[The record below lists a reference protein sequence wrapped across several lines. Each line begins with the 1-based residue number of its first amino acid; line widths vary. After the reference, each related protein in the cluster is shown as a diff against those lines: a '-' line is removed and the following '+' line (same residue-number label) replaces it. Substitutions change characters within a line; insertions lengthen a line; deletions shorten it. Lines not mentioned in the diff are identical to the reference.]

1 MSDYSNIANYAFKE
15 DIGEGNFGKVKLG
28 IFKQTGEEFAIKV
41 LNKKKIKIKMKN
53 TVFKENEIITKFNH
67 VNVIFV
73 FDIIEDSDNYYIV
86 MEYCKSGELFD
97 YIVEKQHLDEDE
109 ASIFFYQLINGV
121 EYIHSLGVAHRD
133 LKPENLLLTEKKILK
148 IIDFGLSHEF
158 NGEDFLKT
166 KCGSPSYAA
175 PEIIKGL
182 PYDGFKTDI
191 WCCGIILY
199 AMVCGY
205 LPFEG
210 ENNKIL
216 FRNIVECKPEIPD
229 NLSEE
234 AQDLIS
240 AILRPDPDDRITIDE
255 IKKHEFYLRGKEL
268 CDIDYPKLQ
277 RMLNRKRQNMSN
289 NNSNMNNNM
298 DKGIDD
304 IEFINQKINITI
316 DNDENL
322 QYDEIMKIN
331 KHNNNKN
338 KENKKS
344 KEITEDNKTENND
357 IIIKS
362 FNEISVSKITNN
374 SKYDNNNINT
384 TTNNTNTNTNTN
396 NNYPN
401 NKEIIIVKEEE
412 EKNEE
417 PRRHFKFLNRRGGLN
432 AFRDKIFSLDKNINK
447 KIENFNNNMH
457 LILNT
462 DANFIV
468 NNKLNKIPLYNN
480 QINTNTNNKNINTNA
495 NNDFDTNTNNKNI
508 NTNTNNDFETNTNNI
523 NTANTVSSTIHGNQ
537 KNIYANSIT
546 NNNGR
551 NIINSKDLNQFIN
564 NKKNSLYLDN
574 LSCSSKNRKIK
585 IQERDKDKNKNKI
598 TPRKFKANNNNNFLL
613 FENINNI
620 NVKNNDISKFK
631 VLNKGFNPKI
641 KKNNFEN
648 NIIKLKHNNNMNN
661 NNINIIN
668 NINNTINNY
677 GILNILPSA
686 TNNNN
691 KNALYN
697 NKRKIFT
704 DKIEKFKTEGN
715 TFNAIKEMIY
725 NNKKR
730 PNSGYRIEKMS
741 QYHKNKYLN
750 NITKDYHSTKS
761 SNSNSTKNRSNLG
774 SNSKNNK
781 NKKAKNSLNIMGN
794 SRSKGYIIKGNDLNK
809 KNNSKINNSKNIQYP
824 ALNIGNKL
832 LFQEKNSSTNK
843 AHNNY
848 NLINNNYN
856 NFLSI
861 NNSKRNKQ
869 FYQREKNVN
878 ESKDKKKE
886 FSKNSVEKNKK
897 NKKECIN
904 YFNALSTMFMKTEN
918 NFHKNKFKNSNT
930 NSVNSRISKNSKNS
944 KTSKNSVNSKANSK
958 NSKSSKSSKSSTKK
972 YNLIRNA
979 IKNQMNNFIFNKKG
993 GSEGK
998 TNRFLQHSKLFN
1010 INSLRNNNNYN
1021 NINNILNNCM
1031 GINNNDINTN
1041 NNKNNEVNNIKI
1053 IRHKRNEK
1061 NKKYIYNQINFET
1074 IKNFYD
1080 LNSKKK

>member
-1 MSDYSNIANYAFKE
+1 MSDYSNIANYIFKE
-15 DIGEGNFGKVKLG
+15 DIGEGNIGKVKLG
-28 IFKQTGEEFAIKV
+28 IFKQTGEEFAIKI
-41 LNKKKIKIKMKN
+41 LNKEKIKIKMKN

-97 YIVEKQHLDEDE
+97 YIVDKQHLDEDE

-121 EYIHSLGVAHRD
+121 QYIHSLGVAHRD

-234 AQDLIS
+234 TQDLIS
-240 AILRPDPDDRITIDE
+240 AILMPDPNDRITIDE

-289 NNSNMNNNM
+289 NNFNMNNNI

-331 KHNNNKN
+331 KNNSNKN

-344 KEITEDNKTENND
+344 KEITEDNIKTENND

-362 FNEISVSKITNN
+362 FNEISVSKMTNN

-412 EKNEE
+412 EKNGE
-417 PRRHFKFLNRRGGLN
+417 PRRHFKFLNKRGGLN

-468 NNKLNKIPLYNN
+468 NNKLKKIPLYNN
-480 QINTNTNNKNINTNA
+480 QINTNTNNKNINTNN

-551 NIINSKDLNQFIN
+551 NIINSKDINQFIN

-598 TPRKFKANNNNNFLL
+598 TPRKFKANNNNFLL
-613 FENINNI
+613 FKNINNI
-620 NVKNNDISKFK
+620 NVKNSDNSKYK
-631 VLNKGFNPKI
+631 VLNNGFNPKI

-648 NIIKLKHNNNMNN
+648 NIIKLKHNNMNN

-686 TNNNN
+686 TNNNS
-691 KNALYN
+691 KNVLYN
-697 NKRKIFT
+697 NKKKIFT

-730 PNSGYRIEKMS
+730 PNSGYRIEKLS

-774 SNSKNNK
+774 SNSKNKK
-781 NKKAKNSLNIMGN
+781 NKKAKNPINILGN

-824 ALNIGNKL
+824 SLNIGNKL
-832 LFQEKNSSTNK
+832 LFQDKNNSNNK
-843 AHNNY
+843 AHNYN

-869 FYQREKNVN
+869 FNQREKNSN
-878 ESKDKKKE
+878 EWKDKKKE
-886 FSKNSVEKNKK
+886 ISKNSVEKIKK

-1031 GINNNDINTN
+1031 GINNNDIKNN

-1053 IRHKRNEK
+1053 IRQKRNDK

>member
-28 IFKQTGEEFAIKV
+28 IFKKTGEEFAIKI
-41 LNKKKIKIKMKN
+41 LSKKKIKIKMKN
-53 TVFKENEIITKFNH
+53 TDFKENEIITKFNH

-97 YIVEKQHLDEDE
+97 YIVDKQHLDEDE

-133 LKPENLLLTEKKILK
+133 LKPENLLLTENKTLK

-158 NGEDFLKT
+158 KVGDFLKT

-216 FRNIVECKPEIPD
+216 FKNIVECNPEIPG

-234 AQDLIS
+234 TQELIS
-240 AILRPDPDDRITIDE
+240 AILRPEPNDRITIDE
-255 IKKHEFYLRGKEL
+255 IKNHDFYLRGKEL

-277 RMLNRKRQNMSN
+277 RKLNKRRQNMSN
-289 NNSNMNNNM
+289 NNFNISNNI

-304 IEFINQKINITI
+304 IEFINQRINITI

-331 KHNNNKN
+331 KQSSNNN

-344 KEITEDNKTENND
+344 KENTEDNIKTEDNG

-362 FNEISVSKITNN
+362 LNEISGSKITNN
-374 SKYDNNNINT
+374 SKYDNNINT
-384 TTNNTNTNTNTN
+384 TTNNK
-396 NNYPN
+396 NNYPNNNNVN

-412 EKNEE
+412 KKNEE
-417 PRRHFKFLNRRGGLN
+417 PRRHFKFIKRGGLN
-432 AFRDKIFSLDKNINK
+432 AFRDKIFSLNKNINK
-447 KIENFNNNMH
+447 KIENFNNNIH

-462 DANFIV
+462 DANYIV

-480 QINTNTNNKNINTNA
+480 QVNNNNIKA
-495 NNDFDTNTNNKNI
+495 NNDFDTY
-508 NTNTNNDFETNTNNI
+508 TNTNNI
-523 NTANTVSSTIHGNQ
+523 NTANTVSSTINGNQ

-546 NNNGR
+546 NNYGN
-551 NIINSKDLNQFIN
+551 NIIKSKDINQIIN
-564 NKKNSLYLDN
+564 NKKNLLYLDN
-574 LSCSSKNRKIK
+574 LSSGSKSRKLK
-585 IQERDKDKNKNKI
+585 IQERDKDNDKNKK
-598 TPRKFKANNNNNFLL
+598 TQRKFKTNNNNILIFK
-613 FENINNI
+613 NINNI
-620 NVKNNDISKFK
+620 NVKNNDI
-631 VLNKGFNPKI
+631 NKYNKALSNGYNRKS
-641 KKNNFEN
+641 KNNDIEN
-648 NIIKLKHNNNMNN
+648 NILKLKHNKNINN

-677 GILNILPSA
+677 GILNILPKA
-686 TNNNN
+686 NN
-691 KNALYN
+691 KNILYN
-697 NKRKIFT
+697 NKKKIFT

-715 TFNAIKEMIY
+715 TFNAIKDMIY

-730 PNSGYRIEKMS
+730 PNSGYRIEKFN
-741 QYHKNKYLN
+741 QYNKNKYLN
-750 NITKDYHSTKS
+750 NLAKDYHSTKS
-761 SNSNSTKNRSNLG
+761 SNSNSTKNRSNYG
-774 SNSKNNK
+774 SNSKNGKSK
-781 NKKAKNSLNIMGN
+781 NKKNPLNILGN
-794 SRSKGYIIKGNDLNK
+794 SRSKGYIIKGNGLSK
-809 KNNSKINNSKNIQYP
+809 KNISKISNSKGIQYP
-824 ALNIGNKL
+824 ALNISNK
-832 LFQEKNSSTNK
+832 LFQEKNQSSNK
-843 AHNNY
+843 AYNNY
-848 NLINNNYN
+848 NLTNNYYN
-856 NFLSI
+856 NFISI
-861 NNSKRNKQ
+861 SRNNSKRNKPINQ
-869 FYQREKNVN
+869 KEKNIN
-878 ESKDKKKE
+878 ESNKKDI
-886 FSKNSVEKNKK
+886 SKNSIEKIKK

-930 NSVNSRISKNSKNS
+930 NSINSRISKNSKNS
-944 KTSKNSVNSKANSK
+944 KTSKNSVKSKANSK
-958 NSKSSKSSKSSTKK
+958 NSKSSKGSKSSTKK
-972 YNLIRNA
+972 YNFIRNA

-998 TNRFLQHSKLFN
+998 TNRFIQHSKLFN
-1010 INSLRNNNNYN
+1010 INSFKNNNNYN

-1031 GINNNDINTN
+1031 GINDNDINTN
-1041 NNKNNEVNNIKI
+1041 NTNIKNNEVNNIKI
-1053 IRHKRNEK
+1053 IRQKRGNK

-1074 IKNFYD
+1074 IKNIYD
-1080 LNSKKK
+1080 LNSIKK